1 MFCEQIWNFL
11 APPPSH
17 NYFQL
22 SWMHI
27 LSELVNSGIKWF
39 LILKHLI
46 WDFCRKNFQCLPHSS
61 AVNRPIFKSNTK
73 IHIIRISVKHNRR
86 KNGEKVGDSGMN
98 ATRREKEFRMTVIIM
113 CKTVSDQSLLCCFRS
128 QKYLEWL
135 VSIWGPCRIILWS
148 WKDQSWQSVC
158 RK

>member
-22 SWMHI
+22 SLMHI

-46 WDFCRKNFQCLPHSS
+46 WDFCRKNFQCLPHFS
-61 AVNRPIFKSNTK
+61 AVNGPIFKNNTR
-73 IHIIRISVKHNRR
+73 IHISRISGKHNRR
-86 KNGEKVGDSGMN
+86 KNGAKVGDSWMH
-98 ATRREKEFRMTVIIM
+98 AMRMEKEFRMTVIVR
-113 CKTVSDQSLLCCFRS
+113 CETVSDPSLLCCFRS

-135 VSIWGPCRIILWS
+135 VRISEPCRIIPWS
-148 WKDQSWQSVC
+148 WKDQPWQSVC